1 MRCRRTVSEET
12 PPRVIGTMVLP
23 EIDVAGD
30 STFLAGHSGFDIP
43 LEALW
48 SSMFAFHLSS
58 GTVLVTLQTS

>member
-12 PPRVIGTMVLP
+12 PPRLRDMVLP